1 MLNSSEKLHP
11 AQELSRS
18 IASAN
23 AISLVKFLAFLFII
37 FLRLFLFS
45 RIGKLLG
52 LIIIQSK
59 ALVNVKIGKIR
70 KKKFANLLLNDAC
83 AVDRIAQI

>member
-1 MLNSSEKLHP
+1 M
-11 AQELSRS
+11 
-18 IASAN
+18 
-23 AISLVKFLAFLFII
+23 
-37 FLRLFLFS
+37 FLFS